1 MLHRIMSKVSVHG
14 LLAMSILSAGSVCA
28 ETLTWVKGSTDLSSP
43 ASYSPARL
51 PQKGDVL
58 RVIDGGVTLTVDDGS
73 LATFSLFENVKL
85 NEGSGKETVIVVN
98 VSASA
103 ELGCWI
109 NKVDST
115 AWEPTCG
122 TFVKRGAG
130 TLTLRDT
137 TESKS
142 HYTAFKVEEGVLE
155 LPRSIQ
161 RYRHFYCGDMTVDA
175 GATLALPMAGN
186 LRCQRLIGAGV
197 VSNSV
202 AGTQIQPEYI
212 GADPGVFSG
221 RFVGSM
227 SYRANAHQ
235 YLTGTETA
243 IAGNARPFGY
253 NGGYA
258 GILGFVKLG
267 MSGEPSSLG
276 TGAEIGF
283 YNLDGACCYRYLGA
297 GETSDKRLCFRPQ
310 TNYVHPE
317 TIDAGAMGGIVFTG
331 AWMHDGGYNSC
342 SQMRLVLTGSNTIP
356 CRIRGKIVG
365 CSQNGTNYSWYVT
378 KRGTGTWSFESA
390 DASGLRG
397 PLAIEDGTVS
407 FTTLNEK
414 GENCSLGTSAEL
426 WADAYGPQTTPVDY
440 AFLLGSDAA
449 VGTMSH
455 IGTNAAICT
464 TRPIQVKGT
473 GGRISADGA
482 ALKLG
487 GFSAAGAGD
496 TTLTLAGT
504 NGAANNIAWS
514 IADGAGRVSVVKEGT
529 NTWTLEGEQAFSG
542 DLTVKEGTLVVR
554 NASAQPHSWIRF
566 VVKETAQTCPRYAG
580 QVPGGYSGRVQF
592 AKMTLLDGDGQRHLV
607 NAPLAADDR
616 DIPPGSVGYGH
627 DRTRPKAGIPAEHVN
642 GAFSDSRWASLF
654 WSDPSPDRPE
664 SWLQCVFHLAEGTP
678 EITAFNFVMRWGTGS
693 AYWAST
699 PTAFAIEGSSDGLHW
714 TELYAADAWN
724 VPAGNDAWA
733 TGSPGAS
740 IRFAKR
746 AVSDTFDCL
755 KNVGAVRVAAGAT
768 LRNEGA
774 DTEISNLCID
784 ANDAGTID
792 GFTFAKDGM
801 LSVTNLPYGD
811 CAALPG
817 KFENVKGLENL
828 ADWSLSISGG
838 RNSSAYT
845 VAVKDGRVFI
855 NRRGLTVIMR

>member
-28 ETLTWVKGSTDLSSP
+28 ETLTWVKGATDLSSP
-43 ASYSPARL
+43 ESYSPARL

-98 VSASA
+98 VSANA

-115 AWEPTCG
+115 SWEPTCG

-161 RYRHFYCGDMTVDA
+161 RYQHFYCGDMTVDA

-186 LRCQRLIGAGV
+186 LRCQRLFGAGV

-202 AGTQIQPEYI
+202 AGTQIQPTYE
-212 GADPGVFSG
+212 GPEPGVFSG
-221 RFVGSM
+221 RFVGSL
-227 SYRANAHQ
+227 SYFANAHQ

-258 GILGFVKLG
+258 GILGFSNLG
-267 MSGEPSSLG
+267 MKGKPSSLG
-276 TGAEIGF
+276 KGPELGF
-283 YNLDGACCYRYLGA
+283 YADGPCCYLYLGS
-297 GETSDKRLCFRPQ
+297 GETSDKGLTFRPKA
-310 TNYVHPE
+310 NYLQPE
-317 TIDAGAMGGIVFTG
+317 TLDAGATGGLVLAG
-331 AWMHDGGYNSC
+331 DWKHESGD
-342 SQMRLVLTGSNTIP
+342 SQMRLVLTGSNAVP
-356 CRIRGKIVG
+356 CRILGKFTG
-365 CSQNGTNYSWYVT
+365 LSQDGTNYSWHVT

-397 PLAIEDGTVS
+397 PLAVEDGTVS

-414 GENCSLGTSAEL
+414 GVNCSLGLSTEL

-440 AFLLGSDAA
+440 AFLLGSGEA

-455 IGTNAAICT
+455 IGTDAVICT
-464 TRPIQVKGT
+464 TRPIQVKGK
-473 GGRISADGA
+473 GGRVSADGA

-487 GFSAAGAGD
+487 GFSAASAGD

-504 NGAANNIAWS
+504 NGAANNTAWS
-514 IADGAGRVSVVKEGT
+514 VSDGAGRVSVVKEGA
-529 NTWTLEGEQAFSG
+529 NTWTIDGEQAFSG
-542 DLTVKEGTLVVR
+542 DLTVREGTLVVR
-554 NASAQPHSWIRF
+554 NASGRPHSWIRF
-566 VVKETAQTCPRYAG
+566 IVKETAQTCPRYAG
-580 QVPGGYSGRVQF
+580 QVPGGYSGRIQF
-592 AKMTLLDGDGQRHLV
+592 AKMTLLDGEGRRQLV
-607 NAPLAADDR
+607 GAPLAADDR
-616 DIPPGSVGYGH
+616 DIPAGSVGYGH
-627 DRTRPKAGIPAEHVN
+627 DRARPRAGIPAEHVN
-642 GAFSDSRWASLF
+642 GAFSDSRWTSL
-654 WSDPSPDRPE
+654 SCPDPSRDRPE
-664 SWLQCVFHLAEGTP
+664 TWLQCVFHLAEGTP
-678 EITAFNFVMRWGTGS
+678 EIKAFNFVMRWGTGS
-693 AYWAST
+693 DYWAST

-714 TELYAADAWN
+714 TELYAADAWD

-733 TGSPGAS
+733 TGSANAP
-740 IRFAKR
+740 IPFAR
-746 AVSDTFDCL
+746 PAVAGTVACL
-755 KNVGAVRVAAGAT
+755 ESVGAVRVAAGAT

-774 DTEISNLCID
+774 ETTLSKLCID
-784 ANDAGTID
+784 ANGAGTID

-811 CAALPG
+811 CVALPG

-845 VAVKDGRVFI
+845 VAVKDGRVFV